1 MGVVYFFSYIKVV
14 TIFIF
19 IFVIFVTSRE
29 MFKLLALLSCASFV
43 FAHDEYRGKCPT
55 FSPMQG
61 FDWNRFKNGRWYA
74 VEKFDTTQSK
84 CITYNFQ
91 EDENGFKE
99 IVQNSEIT
107 SLERVA
113 VDNKF
118 RYVGKLATPSPSNPA
133 NMLVRFQLN
142 FFGSAS
148 FVVMDTDYENYALI
162 CTCQSKKI
170 LFDALTF
177 HRRSCTIL
185 QRTPEI
191 DTTIVDEM
199 KDLLN
204 SQVKMDDGELA
215 DHDFDNV
222 RHDNCNYNDDEKGLQ
237 IDIERIVGDATDGF
251 YDLIEDRGVE
261 LIRDGLIA
269 LIL

>member
-1 MGVVYFFSYIKVV
+1 MLKFFV
-14 TIFIF
+14 
-19 IFVIFVTSRE
+19 
-29 MFKLLALLSCASFV
+29 LLSCLGLAFS
-43 FAHDEYRGKCPT
+43 HDEYRGKCPT
-55 FSPMQG
+55 FTPMQG
-61 FDWNRFKNGRWYA
+61 FDWNRFKDGRWYA

-185 QRTPEI
+185 QRTPKR

-215 DHDFDNV
+215 DHDFDVV
-222 RHDNCNYNDDEKGLQ
+222 RHENCNYNDDGKGLQ
-237 IDIERIVGDATDGF
+237 IDVERIIGDATDGDDIDDADF
-251 YDLIEDRGVE
+251 DGDYEGASNRRYNLEYD
-261 LIRDGLIA
+261 LIRDGVVELI
-269 LIL
+269 

>member
-1 MGVVYFFSYIKVV
+1 LPLLFYSILIEHFINIKMLRFLVLLICFGLAFS
-14 TIFIF
+14 
-19 IFVIFVTSRE
+19 
-29 MFKLLALLSCASFV
+29 
-43 FAHDEYRGKCPT
+43 HDEYRGKCPT
-55 FSPMQG
+55 FTPMQG
-61 FDWNRFKNGRWYA
+61 FDWNRFKDGRWYA

-185 QRTPEI
+185 QRTPER

-215 DHDFDNV
+215 DHDFDVV
-222 RHDNCNYNDDEKGLQ
+222 RHENCNYNDDGKGLQ
-237 IDIERIVGDATDGF
+237 IDVERIIGDATDGV
-251 YDLIEDRGVE
+251 YDLVEDRGVQ

>member
-1 MGVVYFFSYIKVV
+1 V
-14 TIFIF
+14 
-19 IFVIFVTSRE
+19 
-29 MFKLLALLSCASFV
+29 LLSCVGFA

-55 FSPMQG
+55 FTPMQG
-61 FDWNRFKNGRWYA
+61 FDWNRFKDGRWYA

-118 RYVGKLATPSPSNPA
+118 RYVGKLATPSKNPA

-185 QRTPEI
+185 QRTPKR

-204 SQVKMDDGELA
+204 SQVKMDDGVLA
-215 DHDFDNV
+215 DHDFDVV
-222 RHDNCNYNDDEKGLQ
+222 RHENCNYNDDGKGLQ
-237 IDIERIVGDATDGF
+237 IDIERIVGDATDGIGEVF
-251 YDLIEDRGVE
+251 QNTIDEIEETFLNSKDPKDVKLREE
-261 LIRDGLIA
+261 LSKNLPIKQENP
-269 LIL
+269 IL